1 MATKTYALSKT
12 KVREMIESAFGKEG
26 QVDVKDVIA
35 LFEGKGKGTT
45 AGSTL
50 VKDADGNVI
59 GKRCSYFGVYMPI
72 EEFGKRGENYAY
84 QCKLAESIGRKK
96 RTEIVNKKAELDE
109 QLQNEEITVAE
120 WKEALAELE
129 KMKDEKVTIT
139 DIEDAP
145 EYFETAEELIEA
157 LSGN

>member
-12 KVREMIESAFGKEG
+12 KVREMIESQFGTEG

-35 LFEGKGKGTT
+35 LFQSGNKTA
-45 AGSTL
+45 AGSSL
-50 VKDADGNVI
+50 VKDAEGNIV

-84 QCKLAESIGRKK
+84 QCKTAESIGRKK
-96 RTEIVNKKAELDE
+96 RTEIVNKKAEIDE
-109 QLQNEEITVAE
+109 MLQNEEISVAE
-120 WKEALAELE
+120 WKEKLAELE
-129 KMKDEKVTIT
+129 AMKDEKVAIT

-145 EYFETAEELIEA
+145 EYFETAEELLA
-157 LSGN
+157 SLN